1 VREQIYRQETIM
13 SEESIGRE
21 FMLKSQR
28 KYHIP
33 AIPKEGD
40 YIPPLE
46 LPIPPDASLIQLPDP
61 MQVEISPMDVRTA
74 ILERVTRR
82 KYSGESISLAELSF
96 LLWAT
101 QGVKSV
107 TSRPTTLRTV
117 PSAGAR
123 HAFET
128 FLLVNNVEGL
138 EPGLYRFAAIE
149 HALIRLDAPSDIHEQ
164 IVGACANQNHVH
176 TSAVTFIWVAILER
190 MKNRYGERGYRY
202 LHLDAGHI
210 CQNLYLAAEVIRCG
224 VCAVCA
230 FDDDAMNASLGL
242 DGADQFAVYLG
253 TLGRQSA

>member
-1 VREQIYRQETIM
+1 MT
-13 SEESIGRE
+13 EESIGRE
-21 FMLKSQR
+21 FMRKSQR

-33 AIPKEGD
+33 VVPKEGD
-40 YIPPLE
+40 YVPPLE
-46 LPIPPDASLIQLPDP
+46 LPYSPEAKLIDLPDP
-61 MQVEISPMDVRTA
+61 MQVEISNMDVRTA
-74 ILERVTRR
+74 ILQRVTHR
-82 KYSGESISLAELSF
+82 KYAEEPISLPELSF

-128 FLLVNNVEGL
+128 LLLVNRVEGL

-149 HALIRLDAPSDIHEQ
+149 HALIRLDAPAEVHEQ
-164 IVGACANQNHVH
+164 IVSACANQSHVH
-176 TSAVTFIWVAILER
+176 TSAVTFIWAAILER
-190 MKNRYGERGYRY
+190 MKLRYGERGYRY

-210 CQNLYLAAEVIRCG
+210 CQNLYLAAEVIHCG

-230 FDDDAMNASLGL
+230 FDDDAMNAALGL
-242 DGADQFAVYLG
+242 DGEEQFAVYLG
-253 TLGRQSA
+253 TLGRQPA